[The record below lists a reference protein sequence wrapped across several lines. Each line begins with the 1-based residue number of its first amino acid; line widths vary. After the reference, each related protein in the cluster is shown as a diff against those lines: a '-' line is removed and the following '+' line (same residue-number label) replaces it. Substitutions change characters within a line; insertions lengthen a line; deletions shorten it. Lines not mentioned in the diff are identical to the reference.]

1 MGRRLLE
8 LGVAADSTWSTTE
21 PLGTATYVVTPS
33 STAGNYFQALK
44 QQSRRI
50 QFVGD
55 LNSATLTFWGTHTI
69 SAGWNVDDLTFSQNA
84 RRSEIDF
91 QREDGTLSERATFS
105 GPSVFRISNTQAG
118 GYAQEV
124 WRPVKQIVLSI
135 GIRADWDR
143 LIQDTLV
150 QPRFAMNWVPAGD
163 GRMKFTI
170 AWGEHYQ
177 PVNLT
182 LFGQGSDQRR
192 NDVFYDATG
201 LVPTGLP
208 IVSSFLIPQTGLL
221 QQRSYNTTIEFDERI
236 LKKTFVGVAYILRD
250 GRNGLA
256 WESQPSGAFLLQ
268 NNREDR
274 FESGEVWLRHVF
286 NEQAEIF
293 FNYVRSSATSNE
305 VLDPT
310 VVSLF
315 LSPQQSGPLLW
326 DAPNRLISRGWAPLP
341 LWQLLG
347 SYFVEYH
354 TGFPFNAVNEQQQL
368 VGGADS
374 LRYPT
379 YFSLNLGIEKRFHFH
394 KHEWAIRV
402 SSNNITGHDNPIAV
416 VNNVDAP
423 DFLTFSGGHNRS
435 FTARLRLV
443 TQH

>member
-1 MGRRLLE
+1 
-8 LGVAADSTWSTTE
+8 
-21 PLGTATYVVTPS
+21 
-33 STAGNYFQALK
+33 
-44 QQSRRI
+44 
-50 QFVGD
+50 
-55 LNSATLTFWGTHTI
+55 
-69 SAGWNVDDLTFSQNA
+69 
-84 RRSEIDF
+84 
-91 QREDGTLSERATFS
+91 
-105 GPSVFRISNTQAG
+105 
-118 GYAQEV
+118 
-124 WRPVKQIVLSI
+124 
-135 GIRADWDR
+135 
-143 LIQDTLV
+143 
-150 QPRFAMNWVPAGD
+150 
-163 GRMKFTI
+163 
-170 AWGEHYQ
+170 
-177 PVNLT
+177 
-182 LFGQGSDQRR
+182 
-192 NDVFYDATG
+192 VFYDATG
-201 LVPTGLP
+201 LVPAGLP
-208 IVSSFLIPQTGLL
+208 IVSSFLIPQTRLV